1 LPTLKDK
8 PPASRGWV
16 HEIKFDGYRIQA
28 QLADGEAK
36 LLTRNGYDWTPRFA
50 RIAVAL
56 RKLPVHRIVLDGEMV
71 VQSAAGASDFAALVD
86 DLERGRQ
93 DRFVY
98 FAFDLLH
105 LDGFD
110 IVDAPLLER
119 KRVLAALLA
128 EAGAGPIAYSEHLDV
143 DGDEMF
149 TRAAAM
155 GLEGIVSKR
164 ADAPYRSGRSK
175 SWLKVKR
182 VKREAVTI
190 VGYGLSGERLATLHV
205 ARRVGAYHVYAGQV
219 GTGFSGRAAAELQ
232 RRLKPLLVEEPAV
245 IVPTRTARDRWVK
258 PALAAEIEYRDIT
271 EDRLLRHAAFQSLVE
286 PMEPTPLP
294 EPSAQPRTT
303 GAGTSPLLVVDGDS
317 FAHRAY
323 HAVPKTVRRAG
334 DRGGGAILGF
344 ANYLLRLYESER
356 PRGVLVGWDTL
367 DTPNWRQRAFT
378 PYQGG
383 RAFDEELVEQLGV
396 IPEFVAACGF
406 ANAKAAGFEADDFL
420 AAAVAAEEARGGT
433 VVVATGDRDSFQLAS
448 PSTTIVQPIRAGEM
462 ARIGPPEVVERY
474 GVEPRQVPDFIA
486 LRGDPSDKIPGASGV
501 GAKTAAS
508 VLRKFGTLEEA
519 LAAGRF
525 AGEADD
531 LRLYRRLA
539 TMDRTAPLPPL
550 PDQTPTW
557 ESAAILAKE
566 WGLNA
571 LAKRLAGLATG

>member
-1 LPTLKDK
+1 
-8 PPASRGWV
+8 V
-16 HEIKFDGYRIQA
+16 HEIKFDGYRVQA
-28 QLADGEAK
+28 HLADGEAR
-36 LLTRNGYDWTPRFA
+36 LFTRNGYDWTARFA
-50 RIAVAL
+50 RIAAAL
-56 RKLPVHRIVLDGEMV
+56 RKLPVHKIVLDGEVV
-71 VQSAAGASDFAALVD
+71 VQSTTGASDFGALVD
-86 DLERGRQ
+86 DLEHGRQ

-110 IVDAPLLER
+110 IIEAPLVER

-128 EAGAGPIAYSEHLDV
+128 EAGAGPIAYSEHLDIE
-143 DGDEMF
+143 GEEMF
-149 TRAAAM
+149 RRIAAM
-155 GLEGIVSKR
+155 DLEGIVSKR
-164 ADAPYRSGRSK
+164 ADSPYRSGRSK
-175 SWLKVKR
+175 SWLKIKR
-182 VKREAVTI
+182 VKREALAI
-190 VGYGLSGERLATLHV
+190 VGYALSGERLASLHV
-205 ARRVGAYHVYAGQV
+205 ARRTGTSLVYAGQV
-219 GTGFSGRAAAELQ
+219 GTGFSGRGAAELK
-232 RRLKPLLVEEPAV
+232 RRLKPFLVEEPAV
-245 IVPTRTARDRWVK
+245 PVPASTARDRWVK
-258 PALAAEIEYRDIT
+258 PVLAAEIEYRDIT

-286 PMEPTPLP
+286 KMEPTPVP
-294 EPSAQPRTT
+294 EPPAGPRTT
-303 GAGTSPLLVVDGDS
+303 VGGTSPLLVVDGDS

-344 ANYLLRLYESER
+344 ANYLLRLYEGER
-356 PRGVLVGWDTL
+356 PRAVLVGWDTL
-367 DTPNWRQRAFT
+367 DAPTWRRQAF
-378 PYQGG
+378 PAYQGG

-406 ANAKAAGFEADDFL
+406 ANAKAPGYEADDFL

-501 GAKTAAS
+501 GAKSAAS

-531 LRLYRRLA
+531 LRLSRRLA
-539 TMDRTAPLPPL
+539 TMDRSAPLPPL

-571 LAKRLAGLATG
+571 LAKRLAGLAGRTRE